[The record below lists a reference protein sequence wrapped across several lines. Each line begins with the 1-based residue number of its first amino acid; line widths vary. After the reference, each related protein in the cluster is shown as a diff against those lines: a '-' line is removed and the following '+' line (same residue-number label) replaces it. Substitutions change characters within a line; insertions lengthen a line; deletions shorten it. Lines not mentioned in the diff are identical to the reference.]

1 MHWKSALKPTLPNLT
16 SPMTMDKG
24 FKCANV
30 CFIAT
35 VEKGYYKTRYYIFD
49 QNYFVIEI
57 NNITQGFII
66 LFKR

>member
-16 SPMTMDKG
+16 SPLTMDKG

-35 VEKGYYKTRYYIFD
+35 VEKGRH
-49 QNYFVIEI
+49 VI
-57 NNITQGFII
+57 TFLSKII
-66 LFKR
+66 LLLKLII